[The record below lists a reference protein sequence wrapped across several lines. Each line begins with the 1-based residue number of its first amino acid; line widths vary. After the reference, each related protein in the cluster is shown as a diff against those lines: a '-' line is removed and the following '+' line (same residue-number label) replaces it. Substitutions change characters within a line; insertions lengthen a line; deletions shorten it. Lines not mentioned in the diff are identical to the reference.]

1 MVNFQWIIT
10 TDLNSFLHL
19 TQRIQINVHV
29 DRKIFYQQRIV
40 FMFGPRRLR
49 EILESPLPVV
59 IPMINYENS
68 FDVHVFILF

>member
-1 MVNFQWIIT
+1 MDNHNGPQFIP
-10 TDLNSFLHL
+10 FHL

-29 DRKIFYQQRIV
+29 DREIFYQQRIV

>member
-1 MVNFQWIIT
+1 MDNGPQF
-10 TDLNSFLHL
+10 NPFHL

-29 DRKIFYQQRIV
+29 DRKMFFQQRIV
-40 FMFGPRRLR
+40 FMFGPRILR